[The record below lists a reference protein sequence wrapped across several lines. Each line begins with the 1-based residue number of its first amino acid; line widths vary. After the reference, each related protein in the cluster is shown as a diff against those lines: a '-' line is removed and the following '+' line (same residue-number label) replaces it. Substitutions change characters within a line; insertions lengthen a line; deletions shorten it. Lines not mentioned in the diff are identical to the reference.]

1 MFRDERVVF
10 SLRLENPDK
19 EEKTIELETSDQSRA
34 TTPSIN
40 LDTMERLEM
49 ALDSAQEEAILED
62 TRIRHSQER
71 GKNHSSR
78 VKFLL
83 TWNAS
88 LSEELKPKMSRDYM

>member
-1 MFRDERVVF
+1 MLHRDERVVF
-10 SLRLENPDK
+10 SRRLENPNK

-62 TRIRHSQER
+62 TRIHHSQER

-83 TWNAS
+83 T
-88 LSEELKPKMSRDYM
+88 